1 MSEKIITLNES
12 AIKQELGDLVR
23 QSVEDTLNVLLDEE
37 ADRLTNASCLCR
49 RILSYNSRQKMSFI
63 SR

>member
-23 QSVEDTLNVLLDEE
+23 QSVEDTGP
-37 ADRLTNASCLCR
+37 C
-49 RILSYNSRQKMSFI
+49 
-63 SR
+63 